1 MNFRK
6 IKFHGS
12 SATGTKRVAEEE
24 IIEVEDLAVKKHK
37 PNNDSDKRSN
47 QFTAGTF
54 KKPQVSKIGLNQ
66 KSALANLVKRKTPA
80 TATTATVTAT
90 TTTTASATATAT
102 ATALSTAR
110 ATATA
115 TATVAAPSRNSQTS
129 ESTSSKPAPKPSTQT
144 APSAPNALSLLSGYD
159 NYSDSDESE

>member
-1 MNFRK
+1 MNFRQ

-90 TTTTASATATAT
+90 TTTTA
-102 ATALSTAR
+102 
-110 ATATA
+110 TATA

>member
-90 TTTTASATATAT
+90 TTTTA
-102 ATALSTAR
+102 
-110 ATATA
+110 TATA

-144 APSAPNALSLLSGYD
+144 ALSAPNALSLLSGYD